1 MDKPSDFLHHPEE
14 MSEKLVGG
22 ASGSVDRESCYP
34 DLKLTFKELF
44 DLEEIQKIQDSFA
57 AATNVASIITETD
70 GTPITSPSNFCRLCN
85 DIIRKTEKGR
95 ANCFKS
101 DAGIGRHNAE
111 GPIMQQCLSGGLWDA
126 GASITVG
133 GAHVANWLI
142 GQVKNEAIDEEKI
155 LQYAAEIGVD
165 EQEFLAALREVP
177 TMSTVHFKRI
187 AGFLFIF
194 ANELS
199 IRAYENLQKKRYI
212 RELEETEHKLQ
223 FAEHVFDQL
232 IRAAYWLTVEGRIAY
247 VNSSACNILGYA
259 REELLKMSIADID
272 RGFSAEAFAVFS
284 RDLKEKK
291 SAVFESHHLTKDGR
305 MYPVE
310 VHATYMGFRGEEY
323 ICFIAADIRDRKQVE
338 SERVA
343 NLHFL
348 ESLDKVNRIMQAG
361 NDIEQM
367 MRDVLDAMLSIFE
380 CDRAFLAVP
389 VDPEAPEIRISME
402 RTRSPYPGAFG
413 KEVAVPISPAVRNF
427 FTELLNTPAPNEI
440 YIGKG
445 LDPEYE
451 VWKAYEVK
459 SQLAIAI
466 YPKVGKPWEFGLHQC
481 SHSREWTRGEKKL
494 FQEISRRLADA
505 LTGLLMLRD
514 LKSSEEF
521 LNNVVENIPN
531 ILFVKEAE
539 TLKYIRCNKAY
550 EQLLGCPFEEIA
562 GKNDYELFPWEIAN
576 SFIAQDREVF
586 SSKKLLDIP
595 EEKIKTRDNEERIL
609 HSKKIPILDENENPK
624 YLLGISEDITELKRA
639 EAELKQAHVFTEA
652 VLDSVPGMVY
662 LYDDAG
668 RLVQW
673 NKQHEEMTG
682 YSPEEIKGRHVLE
695 WFGGRE
701 PDTSRIKDT
710 VCEVMGKEGR
720 FAVEANLLTRDGRPI
735 PMYLTGVRLTIA
747 GRDYLAGI
755 GIDITGRKE
764 AEEALEKLN
773 EELEQRVSERTK
785 ELETANAELK
795 LLALQLEAA
804 YDDLKSAQSQAL
816 QREKMASIGQLAA
829 GVAHEINNPM
839 GFIMSNLNTL
849 QKYTE
854 KLAGFIRMQ
863 SAAIEELSKAA
874 GASRVVNALKEEKR
888 KIKLDYLLEDLNSLL
903 MESRDGAER
912 VKKIVQDLKGFARL
926 DEAEVK
932 TADINQ
938 GIESSINII
947 WNELKYKATLKKDY
961 GDIPQT
967 ICNLGQLNQVFMNII
982 FNAAQAIEDYGEIV
996 VRTWSEG
1003 GNIYIMISDTG
1014 VGIPADKLE
1023 RIFEPFYTTKDVG
1036 KGTGLGL
1043 SIAYDIIKKHNGE
1056 IRVESEVGKGT
1067 TFTIVLPVVE

>member
-1 MDKPSDFLHHPEE
+1 MDKSSDFLHPPQKV
-14 MSEKLVGG
+14 SEQVSRTCSS
-22 ASGSVDRESCYP
+22 SGQEDLLP
-34 DLKLTFKELF
+34 DPKLKLTDLF
-44 DLEEIQKIQDSFA
+44 DREEIQKIQDSFA
-57 AATNVASIITETD
+57 EATNVASIITETD
-70 GTPITSPSNFCRLCN
+70 GTPIIRTSNFCRLCR
-85 DIIRKTEKGR
+85 DVIRKTEKGR

-101 DAGIGRHNAE
+101 DASIGRYNPE
-111 GPIMQQCLSGGLWDA
+111 GPIIQKCLSGGLWDA

-133 GAHVANWLI
+133 GAHIANWLI
-142 GQVKNEAIDEEKI
+142 GQVKNEAIDEESI
-155 LQYAAEIGVD
+155 LQYAAEIGAD
-165 EQEFLAALREVP
+165 EEEFLSALREVP
-177 TMSTVHFKRI
+177 TMSSEQFRRV
-187 AGFLFIF
+187 ADFLFIF

-223 FAEHVFDQL
+223 FAEHIFDQL

-247 VNSSACNILGYA
+247 VNSSACNVLGYT
-259 REELLKMSIADID
+259 REELLKMSFADID
-272 RGFSAEAFAVFS
+272 PGLSPEVFTGFV

-291 SAVFESHHLTKDGR
+291 SAIFESRHRTKDDR

-310 VHATYMGFRGEEY
+310 VRATHVVFRGEEY
-323 ICFIAADIRDRKQVE
+323 ICVIAADIRDRKQVE
-338 SERVA
+338 SERAA

-348 ESLDKVNRIMQAG
+348 ESLDKINRTMQAG
-361 NDIEQM
+361 SDMEQM
-367 MRDVLDAMLSIFE
+367 MRDVLDAMLFIFG
-380 CDRAFLAVP
+380 CDRAFLALP
-389 VDPEAPEIRISME
+389 VDPEAPEFRIPME
-402 RTRSPYPGAFG
+402 RTRSPYPGTYG
-413 KEVAVPISPAVRNF
+413 KELAVPISPEVRNL
-427 FTELLNTPAPNEI
+427 FTELLNTPEPNEI

-445 LDPEYE
+445 LDPENIL
-451 VWKAYEVK
+451 WKTYEVK
-459 SQLAIAI
+459 SQLAIAL

-514 LKSSEEF
+514 LKSNEEF

-531 ILFVKEAE
+531 ILFVKDAE
-539 TLKYIRCNKAY
+539 KLKYIRCNKAH

-562 GKNDYELFPWEIAN
+562 GKNDYELFPGEIAN
-576 SFIAQDREVF
+576 SFIAQDREVI

-609 HSKKIPILDENENPK
+609 HSKKIPILDENGNPK

-639 EAELKQAHVFTEA
+639 EAELKQAHVFTGA

-662 LYDDAG
+662 LYDDTG

-682 YSPEEIKGRHVLE
+682 YSSEEIKGKHVLD

-701 PDTSRIKDT
+701 PDTSRIVET
-710 VCEVMGKEGR
+710 VRNVMGKEGR

-735 PMYLTGVRLTIA
+735 PMYFTGVRLTIA

-755 GIDITGRKE
+755 GIDITDRKK
-764 AEEALEKLN
+764 AEEALGKLN
-773 EELEQRVSERTK
+773 EELEQRVIERTK

-795 LLALQLEAA
+795 LLAMQLEAA

-854 KLAGFIRMQ
+854 KLAGFIGMQ

-903 MESRDGAER
+903 GESMDGAER

-947 WNELKYKATLKKDY
+947 WNELKYKATLKKEY
-961 GDIPQT
+961 GSIPLT
-967 ICNLGQLNQVFMNII
+967 LCNLGQLNQVFMNILM
-982 FNAAQAIEDYGEIV
+982 NAAQAIETHGEIV
-996 VRTWSEG
+996 VRTWSED
-1003 GNIYIMISDTG
+1003 GNIYITISDTG
-1014 VGIPADKLE
+1014 MGIPADKMDKL
-1023 RIFEPFYTTKDVG
+1023 FEPFYTTKEVG
-1036 KGTGLGL
+1036 QGTGLGL

-1056 IRVESEVGKGT
+1056 IRVASEVGKGT
-1067 TFTIVLPVVE
+1067 TFTIALPVVGE